1 MCICRAILK
10 EDIIAKIC
18 KDIAED
24 SAEELPYSESDRAQL
39 AEMARKWLEEN
50 LGETLEVVRLT

>member
-1 MCICRAILK
+1 M
-10 EDIIAKIC
+10 
-18 KDIAED
+18 
-24 SAEELPYSESDRAQL
+24 PYSESDRAQL